1 MALTTSSTT
10 IGATSGPNSPCLGT
24 TSAKQKVAPPHQPL
38 TQTQL
43 QTQPQQQPQQQQK
56 SPPPSTPIYTID
68 DFITRF
74 ACKLQF
80 LDYSIKTQMHKIDAI
95 KNDPSQDQ
103 KYRDLYLGLTNLEA
117 KVRAIEDKIEDLF
130 KLKIGNCK

>member
-1 MALTTSSTT
+1 MALTTSATTT
-10 IGATSGPNSPCLGT
+10 IGTTSDPNSPCLSTTGT
-24 TSAKQKVAPPHQPL
+24 KQKVAHTQQPL
-38 TQTQL
+38 TQIQS
-43 QTQPQQQPQQQQK
+43 QQVTQQQK
-56 SPPPSTPIYTID
+56 SPPPPTPIYTID

-80 LDYSIKTQMHKIDAI
+80 LDYTIKTQMHKIEAI
-95 KNDPSQDQ
+95 KHDPSQDQ

-130 KLKIGNCK
+130 KLKISNSK